1 MLTSNSRFEDG
12 GGQGI
17 VPGSTIPPMTE
28 PEPATESP
36 DPAHRRSDEV
46 AGRIAAS
53 RRRWRRAILIPL
65 GLVLACLLAGEIA
78 ARASGIRPN
87 ARLVAAG
94 ERGWGMKSGAHT
106 VDGATATVSQS
117 GTRGPEASPGGLLV
131 LGDEIAFGP
140 GLADGETAA
149 AVLARASGLPATLA
163 ACDGYG
169 TAQEALWLR
178 DLAPR
183 LKPRAVVVLF
193 ASDDPRPFASTLFT
207 SLRFRLQ
214 SVSALAAG
222 AFPGA
227 RPTPRGELPP
237 LYHPDGIPWK
247 LLEDSVRDIGRW
259 SRENRTPVL
268 FAIWPW
274 MSKQD
279 DALGEYLEQ
288 VRGAA
293 RAEGLVVCNLL
304 EALGSDGLDRL
315 LLPNGR
321 PNADAHRRVGELLAV
336 YVKDVLAR

>member
-1 MLTSNSRFEDG
+1 MADPAT
-12 GGQGI
+12 
-17 VPGSTIPPMTE
+17 P
-28 PEPATESP
+28 PEPP

-46 AGRIAAS
+46 AQRIASS

-65 GLVLACLLAGEIA
+65 GLVLGCLLAGEIV
-78 ARASGIRPN
+78 ARASGVRPN

-94 ERGWGMKSGAHT
+94 ERGWAMKPGAHA
-106 VDGATATVSQS
+106 VDGATATVSDT
-117 GTRGPEASPGGLLV
+117 GTRGPEAAAGGLLV
-131 LGDEIAFGP
+131 LGDETAFGP

-149 AVLARASGLPATLA
+149 AVLARASGMPVTLA

-178 DLAPR
+178 ELAPR

-193 ASDDPRPFASTLFT
+193 APDDPRVFAATLFT

-227 RPTPRGELPP
+227 RPTPRTELPS
-237 LYHPDGIPWK
+237 LYHPDGSPWK
-247 LLEDSVRDIGRW
+247 LFEDSVRDLGRW
-259 SRENRTPVL
+259 SRENRTPIV

-288 VRGAA
+288 LRGAA

-304 EALGSDGLDRL
+304 EGLGSDGLDKL

-321 PNADAHRRVGELLAV
+321 PNAEAHRRAGELIAAYL
-336 YVKDVLAR
+336 KDVMGR